1 MNSVM
6 KKQTSFHSIA
16 LNISCIVILT
26 ICHLYVPYIHE
37 LVFPFFNGLFLIL
50 SISLFFY
57 INLLLRTSSITCF
70 TYFSLLARIF
80 TSICIFSFLIIL
92 IAFFTNTI
100 EIIQRIEFARF
111 LVFLFTFSLLV
122 IISAKFIY
130 SLIKPKGNL
139 NVILLTDHSD
149 VEIKKVYNF
158 LKNNH
163 LNVTQFHTD
172 EFNQMIKFVID
183 NQIEEFSKKVNHLV
197 AELTKIR
204 VNIEAAIDF
213 SDEDID
219 IITES
224 RVREGLRE
232 ITQTL
237 SLALSQANQGMLLKE
252 GMHVVIAGE
261 PNAGK
266 SSLLNALL
274 GSESAIVTSI
284 AGTTRDLLSE
294 SLQIEGMPVHI
305 TDTAGLRLSE
315 DVVEQEGIRRAG
327 EAVRQSDKILLVIDN
342 TAVKT
347 TIQQPVEIDEVGIDE
362 TDKDHELSLSV
373 IPQLLLD
380 EPGLFAKTLVVFNKA
395 DLTPD
400 ARIGAGSVRVPNLLR
415 AQEGVPAT
423 LDTIT
428 LSAKLNEGIEG
439 LREALKNAIGFNS
452 MVEGAFVARER
463 HLLSL
468 KAARKLIASAEQC
481 FVDSMPFELAAED
494 LRLAQNELGRI
505 TGQISSDDLLGEIF
519 SNFCVGK

>member
-1 MNSVM
+1 MNHLTSDTIAALATAPGKSGICVVRVSGPNSGTVA
-6 KKQTSFHSIA
+6 KQILDFDPTPRTAHLSKFKDENGDTIDEGIA
-16 LNISCIVILT
+16 LFFSGPASFTGEDVL
-26 ICHLYVPYIHE
+26 E
-37 LVFPFFNGLFLIL
+37 LQGHGGPSVQK
-50 SISLFFY
+50 
-57 INLLLRTSSITCF
+57 LLLERV
-70 TYFSLLARIF
+70 LGLGVRLA
-80 TSICIFSFLIIL
+80 
-92 IAFFTNTI
+92 N
-100 EIIQRIEFARF
+100 
-111 LVFLFTFSLLV
+111 
-122 IISAKFIY
+122 
-130 SLIKPKGNL
+130 PG
-139 NVILLTDHSD
+139 
-149 VEIKKVYNF
+149 
-158 LKNNH
+158 
-163 LNVTQFHTD
+163 
-172 EFNQMIKFVID
+172 
-183 NQIEEFSKKVNHLV
+183 EFSERAFLNNKIDLVQAEAIADLIDANSAQAARSAIRTLSGEFSNKVNHLV

-327 EAVRQSDKILLVIDN
+327 EAVRQSDKILLVIDS

-347 TIQQPVEIDEVGIDE
+347 TIQQRVEI
-362 TDKDHELSLSV
+362 ELSLSL

-380 EPGLFAKTLVVFNKA
+380 EPCLFAKTLVVFNKA

-415 AQEGVPAT
+415 AQEGVPTT

-481 FVDSMPFELAAED
+481 FVDAMPFELAAED
-494 LRLAQNELGRI
+494 LRLAQNELGQI

-519 SNFCVGK
+519 SNFCVGNKSLSHKL

>member
-1 MNSVM
+1 VNHLTSDTIAALATAPGKSGICVVRVSGPHSGTVA
-6 KKQTSFHSIA
+6 KQILDFDPTPRTAHLSKFKDENGDTIDEGIA
-16 LNISCIVILT
+16 LFFSGPASFTGEDVL
-26 ICHLYVPYIHE
+26 E
-37 LVFPFFNGLFLIL
+37 LQGHGGPSVQK
-50 SISLFFY
+50 
-57 INLLLRTSSITCF
+57 LLLERVLGLGVRLANPGEFSERAFLNNKIDLVQAEAIADLIDANSAQAARSAIRTLS
-70 TYFSLLARIF
+70 
-80 TSICIFSFLIIL
+80 
-92 IAFFTNTI
+92 
-100 EIIQRIEFARF
+100 
-111 LVFLFTFSLLV
+111 
-122 IISAKFIY
+122 
-130 SLIKPKGNL
+130 G
-139 NVILLTDHSD
+139 
-149 VEIKKVYNF
+149 
-158 LKNNH
+158 
-163 LNVTQFHTD
+163 
-172 EFNQMIKFVID
+172 
-183 NQIEEFSKKVNHLV
+183 EFSKKVNHLV

-380 EPGLFAKTLVVFNKA
+380 EPSLFAKTLVVFNKA

-481 FVDSMPFELAAED
+481 FVDAMPFELAAED

>member
-1 MNSVM
+1 MNHLTSDTIAALATAPGKSGICVVRVSGPNSGTVA
-6 KKQTSFHSIA
+6 KQILDFDPTPRTAHLSKFKDENGDTIDEGIA
-16 LNISCIVILT
+16 LFFRGPASFTGEDVL
-26 ICHLYVPYIHE
+26 E
-37 LVFPFFNGLFLIL
+37 LQGHGGPSVQK
-50 SISLFFY
+50 
-57 INLLLRTSSITCF
+57 LLLERV
-70 TYFSLLARIF
+70 LGLGVRLA
-80 TSICIFSFLIIL
+80 
-92 IAFFTNTI
+92 N
-100 EIIQRIEFARF
+100 
-111 LVFLFTFSLLV
+111 
-122 IISAKFIY
+122 
-130 SLIKPKGNL
+130 PG
-139 NVILLTDHSD
+139 
-149 VEIKKVYNF
+149 
-158 LKNNH
+158 
-163 LNVTQFHTD
+163 
-172 EFNQMIKFVID
+172 
-183 NQIEEFSKKVNHLV
+183 EFSERAFLNNKIDLVQAEAIADLIDANSAQAARSAIRTLSGEFSNKVNHLV

-294 SLQIEGMPVHI
+294 RLQIEGMPVHI

-327 EAVRQSDKILLVIDN
+327 EAVRQSDKILLVIDS

-347 TIQQPVEIDEVGIDE
+347 TLQQPAEINEVDMGE
-362 TDKDHELSLSV
+362 ADKDHELSLSL

-395 DLTPD
+395 DLTPE

-439 LREALKNAIGFNS
+439 LRAALKNAIGFNS

-468 KAARKLIASAEQC
+468 KAASKLIASAEQC
-481 FVDSMPFELAAED
+481 FVDAMPFELAAED

>member
-1 MNSVM
+1 MVYHTQNRSAVRSQKELANLLPKSHVNHLTTDTIAALATAPGKSGICVVRVSGPNSSTVA
-6 KKQTSFHSIA
+6 KQILDFDPTPRTAHLSRFKDEHGDIIDEGIA
-16 LNISCIVILT
+16 LFFKGPASFTGEDVL
-26 ICHLYVPYIHE
+26 E
-37 LVFPFFNGLFLIL
+37 LQGHGGPSVQK
-50 SISLFFY
+50 
-57 INLLLRTSSITCF
+57 LLLERV
-70 TYFSLLARIF
+70 LNLDVRLA
-80 TSICIFSFLIIL
+80 
-92 IAFFTNTI
+92 N
-100 EIIQRIEFARF
+100 
-111 LVFLFTFSLLV
+111 
-122 IISAKFIY
+122 
-130 SLIKPKGNL
+130 PG
-139 NVILLTDHSD
+139 
-149 VEIKKVYNF
+149 
-158 LKNNH
+158 
-163 LNVTQFHTD
+163 
-172 EFNQMIKFVID
+172 
-183 NQIEEFSKKVNHLV
+183 EFSERAFLNNKIDLVGEFSNKVNHLV

-294 SLQIEGMPVHI
+294 RLQIEGMPVHI
-305 TDTAGLRLSE
+305 TDTAGLRRSD

-327 EAVRQSDKILLVIDN
+327 EAVRQSDKILLVIDS
-342 TAVKT
+342 TAVEITLQQLVKT
-347 TIQQPVEIDEVGIDE
+347 NEVNNH
-362 TDKDHELSLSV
+362 HELSLSL

-395 DLTPD
+395 DLTPG
-400 ARIGAGSVRVPNLLR
+400 ATIGAGTVRMPTLLKE
-415 AQEGVPAT
+415 QEGVPAT
-423 LDTIT
+423 LNTIT
-428 LSAKLNEGIEG
+428 LSAKLNEGIDG
-439 LREALKNAIGFNS
+439 LREALKEAIGFNS

-481 FVDSMPFELAAED
+481 FVDAMPFELAAED
-494 LRLAQNELGRI
+494 LRLAQHELGKI